1 MRVRPEQLERHLAR
15 GLASVYVVH
24 GDEPLQREESLDAIR
39 SAARAA
45 GFGER
50 IVLHAEADFDW
61 SELRAHAANLSL
73 FAERRLIDLR
83 APGGSPGKDGG
94 PALAQYAASPPPDM
108 VLLLSCGRLD
118 RRSTS
123 TKWFKAL
130 EGAGDVVEVYPV
142 RARDLPRWIAAR
154 CAARGVTVE
163 RDAAEALAER
173 SEGNLL
179 ACAQEIDK
187 LCLLVCDETVPR
199 PSATLDG
206 GRAPRQSP
214 RPSDGAPAIP
224 RSGTVKRSPQRSP
237 PAEDRPIT
245 VDDVMRTV
253 ADSARFGTFDLI
265 DPALE
270 GNGARAV
277 RILHVLREEGVEPFH
292 VLGSLTWAIRGVC
305 AVAAGVEG
313 GARLDD
319 ALRAASGGWWRRKHA
334 LERALRRMPRRGWI
348 GLLDVAEGVDR
359 CLKGAPARSG
369 AAVRWSRADAWDGL
383 ERLVLGMCG
392 VQPLRAAPYN

>member
-24 GDEPLQREESLDAIR
+24 GDEPLQREETLDAIR
-39 SAARAA
+39 AAARAA

-50 IVLHAEADFDW
+50 IVLHADSDFDW
-61 SELRAHAANLSL
+61 NELRAHAASLSL

-83 APGGSPGKDGG
+83 IPGGSPGKDGG
-94 PALAQYAASPPPDM
+94 PALAQYAANPPPDM

-130 EGAGDVVEVYPV
+130 EGVGDVIEVYPV

-154 CAARGVTVE
+154 CGARGMAIE

-187 LCLLVCDETVPR
+187 LCLLASNNAVSRSPTTTVEAR
-199 PSATLDG
+199 
-206 GRAPRQSP
+206 PRQRSP
-214 RPSDGAPAIP
+214 RPTDGARPH
-224 RSGTVKRSPQRSP
+224 QRSP
-237 PAEDRPIT
+237 VT

-313 GARLDD
+313 GARFDD

-369 AAVRWSRADAWDGL
+369 APVRWSRADAWAGL

-392 VQPLRAAPYN
+392 VKPLRAAPYQ